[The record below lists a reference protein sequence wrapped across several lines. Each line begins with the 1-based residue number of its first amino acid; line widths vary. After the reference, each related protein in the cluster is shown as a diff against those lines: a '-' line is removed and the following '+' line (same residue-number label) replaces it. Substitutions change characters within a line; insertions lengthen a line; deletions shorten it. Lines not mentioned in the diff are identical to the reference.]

1 MEGKVVAD
9 VRKYLSD
16 NEFEKAEQLCIQ
28 AIKSQAG
35 KKDPKSA
42 DMFLLLAEV
51 ISGESQQPDISAVER
66 NNRIL
71 KAAALCNYVLN
82 LCKLDPSLTG
92 TSGISATEKEAVLM
106 INSLQELMFSSIGID
121 VSKGRDTF
129 DKAKEYHAHLEEIRT
144 TLREDLESLP
154 IASHDNL
161 DEEFKHYRK
170 IQDLYKRVGE
180 KMKKLFSN
188 MLDDCS
194 LLLGRPPCH
203 FAAIALGSLARMEAT
218 PYSDLEWALLIE
230 RKDERC
236 KVYFRNLT
244 QLMHLMVINFGETI
258 LPSMDIRCLRSWF
271 YDSVTPRGLA
281 FDGALPQACKTPL
294 GKRED
299 DGSVVYELIGTPEEI
314 SKFQGLNWMVA
325 DEQLAGVLRTV
336 IVINEGEEAETLVQ
350 LYKQLVNMKLDR
362 LVTLKGEGETE
373 GKKLREATAHSDLSR
388 DVCVFNPRLSQEN
401 QAGKFF
407 DVKKEIYRLMDRFVA
422 SLALYFN
429 ADCQSAW
436 ECLEWL
442 RGQGIL
448 GEKGMRNLF
457 VAVSI
462 GAEMRARAYTEE
474 GRQYDYLDCWAFID
488 ACQKGLATAVCM
500 LGVSSVETLFRY
512 YFTVLPFLTYIQSLC
527 SLGIAGINFNQIG
540 NREFFS
546 DSATYRASVNM
557 RFRQYSKA
565 KIQLQKQLMAY
576 PEDGESASHL
586 GNVLKCFQKFPEA
599 ISLHRK
605 ALHVFLC
612 SNGDQYLVNGKK
624 LRSVDEITC
633 WRDFVQPL
641 MPLSMCRTHRLR
653 VDLYNLGLCYGN
665 LDQVDNAIDCL
676 RCSIELSR
684 HRIELLQEG
693 YMTTLE
699 LQDLALSLNVLG
711 QLYRKCKNGE
721 DLDCLQESLS
731 LYATSRSLYTISGE
745 ATAKSN
751 LGVSHHWRG
760 EFHEAQVVLRDAIDQ
775 YSYAYGESNG
785 NGVAHAHCALGVV
798 YLCLQRY
805 HEAVKILTRCMKLVA
820 KPFQYGSPI
829 SMQSDVEPYLKI
841 ALFGAGILQG
851 SDDVLTRFVA
861 DAVEACR
868 VKEIITEVVLFL
880 ADFCIRSQKPLLAL
894 SLLENTLSTLRG
906 VHGETPH
913 YNYASCLGFLGRL
926 CCSLGKNEMAEQH
939 LLGALRN
946 HREYFKVHGRSGRN
960 TDAER
965 NEEFGLLSSL
975 AYVYK
980 VQKSYVQALK
990 YYHECLAIQCTML
1003 HEVDGESV
1011 VVMLFDLGTTYCLI
1025 GKFSQGI
1032 LFLEKAL
1039 DGFRAILEE
1048 EQGLVQIVDC
1058 CRFLETI
1065 TEALCTAL
1073 TESNQSEKIPNV
1085 TARSSRLKDALKI
1098 SGNGE
1103 KLHSHPNLVSLLNV

>member
-1 MEGKVVAD
+1 MN
-9 VRKYLSD
+9 D
-16 NEFEKAEQLCIQ
+16 NEFQKAEQLCVQ
-28 AIKSQAG
+28 CIKSQAG
-35 KKDPKSA
+35 EKDPKSA
-42 DMFLLLAEV
+42 DLFLLLAEV
-51 ISGESQQPDISAVER
+51 ISGKSQQPDISAVER
-66 NNRIL
+66 NNRTL
-71 KAAALCNYVLN
+71 QAAALCHYVLN

-144 TLREDLESLP
+144 TLREDLNSLP
-154 IASHDNL
+154 NASHDNL
-161 DEEFKHYRK
+161 DEEYNHYRK

-180 KMKKLFSN
+180 KMKKLFSS

-230 RKDERC
+230 RKDEQC

-244 QLMHLMVINFGETI
+244 QLMHLMVINFAETI

-299 DGSVVYELIGTPEEI
+299 DGNVVYELIGTPEEI
-314 SKFQGLNWMVA
+314 AKFQGLDWTVVN
-325 DEQLAGVLRTV
+325 EQLAGVLRTV
-336 IVINEGEEAETLVQ
+336 ILMNEGEGAETLVQ
-350 LYKQLVNMKLDR
+350 RYKQLVNMKLDR
-362 LVTLKGEGETE
+362 LVTLKGEDETE
-373 GKKLREATAHSDLSR
+373 GKKLREAVAHSDLCR
-388 DVCVFNPRLSQEN
+388 DVHVFNPRLSQEN

-488 ACQKGLATAVCM
+488 ACQRGLATAVCM

-512 YFTVLPFLTYIQSLC
+512 YFTVLPFLNYISLC
-527 SLGIAGINFNQIG
+527 SLGIAWINLNQIG

-546 DSATYRASVNM
+546 DSPTYRASVNM

-576 PEDGESASHL
+576 PEDRESASNL

-612 SNGDQYLVNGKK
+612 SDGDQYLVNGKK
-624 LRSVDEITC
+624 LRSVDEITW

-641 MPLSMCRTHRLR
+641 MPLSMWRTYRLR

-665 LDQVDNAIDCL
+665 LDQVDKAIDCL

-684 HRIELLQEG
+684 HRIELLPEG
-693 YMTTLE
+693 HMTTLE

-721 DLDCLQESLS
+721 DLACLQESLS

-745 ATAKSN
+745 ATAKFN
-751 LGVSHHWRG
+751 LGISHHWRG
-760 EFHEAQVVLRDAIDQ
+760 EFHEAQVILRDAVDQ
-775 YSYAYGESNG
+775 YSYAYGESSG

-805 HEAVKILTRCMKLVA
+805 HEAVKVLARCMKLVA
-820 KPFQYGSPI
+820 ESFQYGSPI

-841 ALFGAGILQG
+841 ALVGAGRLQG
-851 SDDVLTRFVA
+851 SDEVLTRFIA
-861 DAVEACR
+861 NAVEACR
-868 VKEIITEVVLFL
+868 VKETITEVVLFL

-894 SLLENTLSTLRG
+894 SLSENTLSTLRG

-913 YNYASCLGFLGRL
+913 HDYVSCLGFLGGL
-926 CCSLGKNEMAEQH
+926 CCSLGKNEMAEH
-939 LLGALRN
+939 YLLGALRN
-946 HREYFKVHGRSGRN
+946 HREYFKVHGKN

-975 AYVYK
+975 AYFYK
-980 VQKSYVQALK
+980 VQKSYVEALK
-990 YYHECLAIQCTML
+990 YYHECLAIQSTML
-1003 HEVDGESV
+1003 YEVDGESV
-1011 VVMLFDLGTTYCLI
+1011 VVMLSDLGTTYCLI

-1032 LFLEKAL
+1032 PFLELAL
-1039 DGFRAILEE
+1039 DGFREILEE
-1048 EQGLVQIVDC
+1048 EQGEGLDQIVDC
-1058 CRFLETI
+1058 CRFVETI
-1065 TEALCTAL
+1065 TETLCTAL
-1073 TESNQSEKIPNV
+1073 IESNQSEKIPV
-1085 TARSSRLKDALKI
+1085 VAAKSSRLVDVLKK
-1098 SGNGE
+1098 SG
-1103 KLHSHPNLVSLLNV
+1103 KL